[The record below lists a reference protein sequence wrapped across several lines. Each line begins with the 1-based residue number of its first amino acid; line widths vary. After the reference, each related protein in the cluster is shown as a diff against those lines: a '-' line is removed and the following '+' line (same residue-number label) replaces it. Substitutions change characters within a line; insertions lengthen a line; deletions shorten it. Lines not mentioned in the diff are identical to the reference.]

1 MNRRTLEEVSSGN
14 IVNVVS
20 NDAKVIEEVG
30 LHFGFLSFA
39 LLDIAIAVTS
49 IWKVV
54 AWQALAGTFV
64 FWVVFV
70 YGSLTARKAAQWRRK
85 AADQID
91 KRLEVMK
98 EIISG
103 IRAVKMYAWEWNF
116 KNLVTKIRRFVQKC
130 L

>member
-1 MNRRTLEEVSSGN
+1 MNRRTLEEVNSGN
-14 IVNVVS
+14 IINVVS

-30 LHFGFLSFA
+30 VHLSFLSFA
-39 LLDIAIAVTS
+39 LLDIAMAVAS

-54 AWQALAGTFV
+54 AWQALVGTLV
-64 FWVVFV
+64 FWVVSV

-85 AADQID
+85 AANQID

-98 EIISG
+98 EIIAG

-116 KNLVTKIRRFVQKC
+116 INLVTEIRRCV
-130 L
+130 